1 MHAARDLLAAA
12 LVLVATVLGA
22 LWAPATWVER
32 TVIDQQGF
40 LAVTQP
46 MADDAEFQ
54 RTLTDSA
61 VTEILGDERV
71 PDWISERVTPLAE
84 EQAAR
89 LAGTELYGSLWD
101 VTMRELHGALF
112 TPGPSDLEV
121 DLGPAVHSI
130 LTGIEDNLPFGIEVP
145 RPDDATVTLA
155 TIPDVPLLTTASDLA
170 PWADRLGPI
179 ALLLVLVALTVAAH
193 RRITLTLVGAGGIL
207 AGVAVWWLAGS
218 IESVVPD
225 AVDQAVFLGPV
236 VQVFQERFTT
246 EVMPQGVIMMGAGAL
261 VMAVGLVLMG
271 LRRNP

>member
-1 MHAARDLLAAA
+1 M
-12 LVLVATVLGA
+12 LGA

-121 DLGPAVHSI
+121 DLGPAVDSI

>member
-40 LAVTQP
+40 WAVTQP

-121 DLGPAVHSI
+121 DLGPAVDSI